1 MVVRKKGWMKK
12 PFTKILVPLNFNRNT
27 HLAMQKA
34 VQVANGFGC
43 DIHLLH
49 TQLPVTVIPF
59 LYDGHLSGS
68 LFQAPVNRSL
78 EKLRELA
85 GIYARRLQTGLQITV
100 SAETGSWQEMTRKT
114 IIAEHID
121 LVLVPRRN
129 RKIWGA
135 LIHKININK
144 LAQQTQC
151 PVLTVNRQFNI
162 QQLRNILVPVGEK
175 LPVRKLSMAT
185 YLARMTKGCI
195 HLVSSG
201 ARNRQSEKK
210 QARSIIRAYQILSD
224 YTTVNLHVNPE
235 PSEPGM
241 QSTLS
246 TARHM
251 KADLIVVDCGNESR
265 PAGWLK
271 KLTGRYL
278 YKESNIPVLTVAPM
292 NFFT

>member
-1 MVVRKKGWMKK
+1 MKK
-12 PFTKILVPLNFNRNT
+12 PFTKILVPVNFNRNT
-27 HLAMQKA
+27 HLALQKA
-34 VQVANGFGC
+34 IQVANEFSC

-49 TQLPVTVIPF
+49 AQFPLTVIPF

-68 LFQAPVNRSL
+68 LFQAPEARTR
-78 EKLRELA
+78 EKLQQLA
-85 GIYARRLQTGLQITV
+85 EQYAARLRPGLQINFSV
-100 SAETGSWQEMTRKT
+100 ETGSWQETTKKT
-114 IIAEHID
+114 IIAAHID
-121 LVLVPRRN
+121 LVLVPRRG
-129 RKIWGA
+129 RRIWGA

-151 PVLTVNRQFNI
+151 PVLTINRQFNI
-162 QQLRNILVPVGEK
+162 QQVRNILVPVGET

-185 YLARMTKGCI
+185 YLARQTKGCI

-201 ARNRQSEKK
+201 ARNKQSEKK
-210 QARSIIRAYQILSD
+210 QSRSIIRAYQILSD
-224 YTTVNLHVNPE
+224 YTSVNLHVNPE
-235 PSEPGM
+235 PVEPGM

-278 YKESNIPVLTVAPM
+278 YKESNIPVLTVAPL
-292 NFFT
+292 NFFS

>member
-1 MVVRKKGWMKK
+1 MKK
-12 PFTKILVPLNFNRNT
+12 PFTKILVPVNFNRNT
-27 HLAMQKA
+27 HLALQKA
-34 VQVANGFGC
+34 VQVANEFSC

-49 TQLPVTVIPF
+49 AQLPVTVIPF

-68 LFQAPVNRSL
+68 LFQAPLNRTQ
-78 EKLRELA
+78 EKLRQLA
-85 GIYARRLQTGLQITV
+85 GTYAGQLKTGLQISS
-100 SAETGSWQEMTRKT
+100 SAETGSWQEMTKKT

-121 LVLVPRRN
+121 LVLVPRRG

-135 LIHKININK
+135 LINKININK

-151 PVLTVNRQFNI
+151 PVLTINRQFNI
-162 QQLRNILVPVGEK
+162 QQLRNILVPVGEN

-185 YLARMTKGCI
+185 YLARKTQGCI

-210 QARSIIRAYQILSD
+210 QSRSIIRAYQILSD
-224 YTTVNLHVNPE
+224 YTSVNLHVNPE
-235 PSEPGM
+235 PAEPGM

-246 TARHM
+246 TARSM

-271 KLTGRYL
+271 KLTGRNL
-278 YKESNIPVLTVAPM
+278 YKESNIPVLTVAPI